1 MGNLAE
7 HLGKMAKNGAWRP
20 VIEASA
26 KLIKETLSA
35 RDLLDGEKAVQAA
48 FAAFLSTGSVFVTR
62 TEHQAGFGFADLALA
77 PRLLTFPDIQYAA
90 LIEVKYIK
98 KGENVNDA
106 TKASLLSEAKSQLE
120 KYAADHNLAE
130 TWHLKP
136 AGTVT
141 LIRLAVVFHGEELL
155 FAEEI

>member
-1 MGNLAE
+1 MN
-7 HLGKMAKNGAWRP
+7 P
-20 VIEASA
+20 S
-26 KLIKETLSA
+26 T

-48 FAAFLSTGSVFVTR
+48 LAAFLSMGSAFTTR
-62 TEHQAGFGFADLALA
+62 TEHRAGFGFADLALA
-77 PRLLTFPDIQYAA
+77 PRIIAFPDIQYAA

-98 KGENVNDA
+98 KGESVTDA
-106 TKASLLSEAKSQLE
+106 AKASILAEAKVQLE
-120 KYAADHNLAE
+120 RYAADRNLVD

-136 AGTVT
+136 SGTVS